1 MEKTLEN
8 LTQYIKDEATLEAQ
22 KLLQDALSEAEK
34 ARSDAQGK
42 IDAMLA
48 RQKEQISSQS
58 EQRIKDAVRQ
68 KTVNLLKERTQYAAE
83 LIDTLF
89 DEAEDE
95 LCNMSAKDFLRFFN
109 SAIASSDI
117 NGACRIILG
126 ERTACVL
133 STEQRV
139 MLELSTDRYKLTV
152 ENSTVPNQGGFVLE
166 QPPVEY
172 SFLFSDLLNEIK
184 RHESP
189 SLLKRLID

>member
-68 KTVNLLKERTQYAAE
+68 KSVNLHKERTQYAAA
-83 LIDTLF
+83 LIDRLF

-95 LCNMSAKDFLRFFN
+95 LCRMSSEEFLRFYKN
-109 SAIASSDI
+109 TLEMSDVM
-117 NGACRIILG
+117 GDCRIILG
-126 ERTACVL
+126 ERTAQIL
-133 STEQRV
+133 TEDQRRN
-139 MLELSTDRYKLTV
+139 LELRTDRYKLTID
-152 ENSTVPNQGGFVLE
+152 NNTVPNQGGFVLE